1 MRKFIIISVI
11 AVHLLGNTE
20 LSQLIKLPNL
30 LHHFL
35 QHHRQNEAISF
46 SEFLD
51 MHYGGDDGTDADDAE
66 DNKLPCHG
74 INNNT
79 LNVVYSFL
87 THEAADT
94 SMLNH
99 TGIVYGSRLLTYIP
113 QPHLFSFF
121 QPPRLA

>member
-1 MRKFIIISVI
+1 MRKILIISVI

-35 QHHRQNEAISF
+35 QHHRQNGTITF

-51 MHYGGDDGTDADDAE
+51 MHYGGDDGTDADNAE

-79 LNVVYSFL
+79 LTVVYSFL
-87 THEAADT
+87 TNDADDIA
-94 SMLNH
+94 MLIPTVNA
-99 TGIVYGSRLLTYIP
+99 YGSRMLTYIP

-121 QPPRLA
+121 QPPRLG